1 MAFREAKRNVG
12 AAVLTCAWP
21 KEAEVNSIPNSG
33 TLPAHLLLEYSQVR
47 CRPIHSMSF
56 LSRSE
61 YDRGV
66 NTFSPEGRLFQVEY
80 AIEAIK
86 LGSTAIGVC
95 TKEGVILVVEKR
107 VTSPLVDPSSIE
119 KLLEIDYHM
128 GCAMSGLTADA
139 RTLVDHARVEAQAH
153 WFTYDERMP
162 IESNVNAI
170 ADMALDFSDSDKK
183 KKTMSRPFGVALLVA
198 GVDPWDGP
206 VLFNTDP
213 SGTFTKYAACAI
225 GSAQEGATSMLQEQ
239 YNKDMTLKEAEI
251 LALTTL
257 RQVMEEKLS
266 KVNIEVGVVPTS
278 TGKFRCYNAEELED
292 VISRLWGC
300 SVDSWNSE
308 ILRASRA
315 RGCEEHGAGDVNIAL
330 LLGDPEARARLRRHL
345 GGSQEAVEL
354 GAVAASQLPGL
365 IIVEPAD
372 LMGVTEITEL
382 ATFLRGLQTAHG
394 LILCADGG
402 PPEQLGLLASFY
414 GVSET
419 ALGSF
424 AVLCGPGPLASLRQ
438 ALNHFVDTDSL
449 PAFDAEDPQFAEQLI
464 RLLHQRQPR
473 DCEPLRCD
481 HELLAQYRSIRQQ
494 LGTRSVP
501 ERRSADLA
509 RCSSDPSPSSSHSQ
523 DPARSW
529 TVLVFGKTG
538 AGKSHLGNLIL
549 GREVF
554 ASGDSL
560 ASVTST
566 ESVRKATSQDG
577 RLTVLDTIGF
587 GDTRL
592 PPEVVVRSLR
602 DTALE
607 EPKPKDGVKAAKPA
621 EKKDV
626 KKTID
631 KKDAKDG
638 KAKEEKP
645 KAKIDDKSKA
655 KADKPKP
662 KDEKSKAKADEKPK
676 TKAKVDDKSKPKTE
690 DKSKAKADEKSKPKT
705 DEKSK
710 AKDSKAKGNLWRA
723 KKAPAAAAAAEASER
738 KAAAA
743 TAAAT
748 DEIEETAPEP
758 EEAKAKPKGACAAEA
773 LDVDESEDHG
783 ALDFSTAQEGP
794 TTESREAAR
803 NEKRHRRDLDL
814 ETLFP
819 TLSQLPL
826 PEVDRSQSHDPGEES
841 EPEEAEAEAEDGK
854 EKPKEKGKAKDKTK
868 EKGKDKE
875 RGRGK
880 KKKGKTSYSYEEDSG
895 SSDASAARRKK
906 RRANAG
912 LKPASGFGLAPP
924 PAAEAPMSAFSSA
937 PTPMAVLPAPV
948 AGLLTSDVAT
958 DLQRMRM
965 AVEAATGKT
974 MEPRLKLDQ
983 REEEREQKLS
993 MAEDLRDALLD
1004 PSNMKQLLT
1013 RTSLLSVT
1021 QAEDGKIILRA
1032 PSKQSMKV
1040 GLLLRNLA
1048 AIVREKPEKA
1058 IHTVV
1063 IRLEGRVNPRSDKL
1077 RIGTDARQCQVVVE
1091 AIAGISRKHATISFE
1106 QEAKPED
1113 PPSRPQEPE
1122 FRIGLGSLFPNFDCR
1137 TTQGDFR
1144 FYEFL
1149 EKQAEHGFTMLF
1161 SHPKDFTPVC
1171 TTEIGACQVLAK
1183 DFQRRGVQLIGLSC
1197 DSVEQ
1202 HRKWAEDVL
1211 VASRQT
1217 AKASQLDFPIIAD
1230 ETREIANLLGM
1241 MDPLEIDDFS
1251 KLSMPARA
1259 LFLIGPDKRLR
1270 LTILYPATTGRN
1282 FGEVLRVIDSLY
1294 LTSCAKVGT
1303 PANWHR
1309 GDDVLLAMNAPP
1321 EGLFNVAK
1329 EEPVIS
1335 GKRYMRHLPPPTV
1348 RPKQRIPDLGE
1359 VPQSDAA
1366 FKIKLGAIFPN
1377 FDWHAT
1383 SKGISRFHQLLDR
1396 MKGALTL
1403 FICWPRNFDAV
1414 ATTELMCCMQMGADL
1429 KKRGVALV
1437 GMTCDTVEDQK
1448 SWVDDCLVLAGLGG
1462 STEYPTMIPDKSHHI
1477 AHELGLLPRGN
1488 RDKDTSPARVMF
1500 VLDQQK
1506 KVRLSM
1512 QYPQTIGFNF
1522 FEVLRALDALIL
1534 NKDFELNT
1542 PANWQMGDR
1551 VIVDPKMSTK
1561 QANLRFRNLES
1572 VVLPSASWTP
1582 PKEDYL
1588 RYVDCPAR
1596 TGPVAQEEVSLPAA
1610 PLFGAHVWEPRVIQ
1624 ESVWFGRKCD
1634 IAACRPSSTVRAQ
1647 PTSGTNVY
1655 MKT

>member
-1 MAFREAKRNVG
+1 MLRVPGQRQP
-12 AAVLTCAWP
+12 CR
-21 KEAEVNSIPNSG
+21 
-33 TLPAHLLLEYSQVR
+33 R
-47 CRPIHSMSF
+47 CRQRRRH
-56 LSRSE
+56 
-61 YDRGV
+61 
-66 NTFSPEGRLFQVEY
+66 QVE
-80 AIEAIK
+80 
-86 LGSTAIGVC
+86 
-95 TKEGVILVVEKR
+95 VISHTDREEVRPGWLNESRFPFNPPTVQ
-107 VTSPLVDPSSIE
+107 LHSSWP
-119 KLLEIDYHM
+119 M
-128 GCAMSGLTADA
+128 
-139 RTLVDHARVEAQAH
+139 R
-153 WFTYDERMP
+153 
-162 IESNVNAI
+162 
-170 ADMALDFSDSDKK
+170 
-183 KKTMSRPFGVALLVA
+183 
-198 GVDPWDGP
+198 
-206 VLFNTDP
+206 
-213 SGTFTKYAACAI
+213 AAAAA
-225 GSAQEGATSMLQEQ
+225 SLRA
-239 YNKDMTLKEAEI
+239 
-251 LALTTL
+251 L
-257 RQVMEEKLS
+257 RQ
-266 KVNIEVGVVPTS
+266 
-278 TGKFRCYNAEELED
+278 
-292 VISRLWGC
+292 
-300 SVDSWNSE
+300 
-308 ILRASRA
+308 
-315 RGCEEHGAGDVNIAL
+315 EHGAGDVNIAL

-626 KKTID
+626 KTID

-1032 PSKQSMKV
+1032 PSKQSMKDAMSVLARVAHHCAWGCNMTKV
-1040 GLLLRNLA
+1040 GLLL
-1048 AIVREKPEKA
+1048 REKPEKA

-1063 IRLEGRVNPRSDKL
+1063 IRLAATSSRMQTQEGRVNPRSDKL

-1106 QEAKPED
+1106 QDKGACHTPIPSFIQFLTTVSAVQHHPLCAVSQFASVRLTAHALLPAGWLILAMGCSCCKSKKPGAAAPTVPPVVIEDFLEEAKPED

-1610 PLFGAHVWEPRVIQ
+1610 PLFGAHVWEPVPQR
-1624 ESVWFGRKCD
+1624 RKD
-1634 IAACRPSSTVRAQ
+1634 
-1647 PTSGTNVY
+1647 SGQAEKPKDDELEVLCTGEWC
-1655 MKT
+1655 T

>member
-1 MAFREAKRNVG
+1 SK
-12 AAVLTCAWP
+12 
-21 KEAEVNSIPNSG
+21 K
-33 TLPAHLLLEYSQVR
+33 
-47 CRPIHSMSF
+47 
-56 LSRSE
+56 
-61 YDRGV
+61 
-66 NTFSPEGRLFQVEY
+66 NTTTDLQVEV
-80 AIEAIK
+80 ISHTDRDEAGCWI
-86 LGSTAIGVC
+86 LGASWLA
-95 TKEGVILVVEKR
+95 E
-107 VTSPLVDPSSIE
+107 
-119 KLLEIDYHM
+119 
-128 GCAMSGLTADA
+128 
-139 RTLVDHARVEAQAH
+139 RVEMSA
-153 WFTYDERMP
+153 FTELRRRT
-162 IESNVNAI
+162 S
-170 ADMALDFSDSDKK
+170 KK
-183 KKTMSRPFGVALLVA
+183 
-198 GVDPWDGP
+198 
-206 VLFNTDP
+206 
-213 SGTFTKYAACAI
+213 
-225 GSAQEGATSMLQEQ
+225 
-239 YNKDMTLKEAEI
+239 
-251 LALTTL
+251 
-257 RQVMEEKLS
+257 
-266 KVNIEVGVVPTS
+266 
-278 TGKFRCYNAEELED
+278 
-292 VISRLWGC
+292 
-300 SVDSWNSE
+300 
-308 ILRASRA
+308 
-315 RGCEEHGAGDVNIAL
+315 EHGAGDVPIAL

-481 HELLAQYRSIRQQ
+481 NELLAQYRSIRQQ
-494 LGTRSVP
+494 LGTRSLP

-509 RCSSDPSPSSSHSQ
+509 RCSSDPSPSSSNSQ

-758 EEAKAKPKGACAAEA
+758 EEDLRGPSSRHPVPGVVTNASNEASTQA

-783 ALDFSTAQEGP
+783 PPQK
-794 TTESREAAR
+794 AA
-803 NEKRHRRDLDL
+803 KPLGMRRGDV
-814 ETLFP
+814 
-819 TLSQLPL
+819 Q
-826 PEVDRSQSHDPGEES
+826 VDRSQSHDPGRVRELTES
-841 EPEEAEAEAEDGK
+841 ECRERFLQS
-854 EKPKEKGKAKDKTK
+854 
-868 EKGKDKE
+868 

-1021 QAEDGKIILRA
+1021 QAEDGKIFLRA
-1032 PSKQSMKV
+1032 PSKQSMKDAMSV
-1040 GLLLRNLA
+1040 LA
-1048 AIVREKPEKA
+1048 RVAHHCAWGCNMTKAAQRAREKPEKA

-1063 IRLEGRVNPRSDKL
+1063 IRLAATSSRMQTQEGRVNPRSDKL

-1106 QEAKPED
+1106 QDKGACHTPIPSFIQFLTTVSAVQHHPLCAVSQFASVRLTAHALLPAGWLILAMGCSCCKSKKPGAAAPTVPPVVIEEFLEEAKPED

-1294 LTSCAKVGT
+1294 LTSCAQVGT

-1309 GDDVLLAMNAPP
+1309 GDDVLLAMNAP

-1359 VPQSDAA
+1359 VPQSDTA

-1506 KVRLSM
+1506 KVRLSRSIRS
-1512 QYPQTIGFNF
+1512 PS
-1522 FEVLRALDALIL
+1522 RA
-1534 NKDFELNT
+1534 
-1542 PANWQMGDR
+1542 
-1551 VIVDPKMSTK
+1551 V
-1561 QANLRFRNLES
+1561 
-1572 VVLPSASWTP
+1572 
-1582 PKEDYL
+1582 
-1588 RYVDCPAR
+1588 
-1596 TGPVAQEEVSLPAA
+1596 
-1610 PLFGAHVWEPRVIQ
+1610 
-1624 ESVWFGRKCD
+1624 
-1634 IAACRPSSTVRAQ
+1634 
-1647 PTSGTNVY
+1647 
-1655 MKT
+1655 